1 MRRAFIA
8 TTVTEL
14 KLLIREPAAGIF
26 VIGLPLLL
34 LVMNST
40 HGNAPD
46 PELGGAGAL
55 DILVPGYIALV
66 IATMGL
72 MMLPVTLAGYREQG
86 ILRRQRATPLSPSV
100 LLAAHVVVAIIV
112 TLVGVALLVA
122 VGMTAFGLHPPQ
134 DVGLTAVSLLLSAVA
149 IYALGFLVAG
159 FAPTA
164 RTAQAVAVAAALYF
178 PMIFLSG
185 ATWPRFAMSETLQR
199 VGDALPLTYA
209 VQAMQ
214 DPWVGEGVHVTAMLV
229 LVATTVVSVAVSA
242 RTFRW
247 E

>member
-1 MRRAFIA
+1 MRRAFYA

-55 DILVPGYIALV
+55 DVLVPGYIALV

-86 ILRRQRATPLSPSV
+86 VLRRQRATPLSPTV

-112 TLVGVALLVA
+112 TLVGVALLVV
-122 VGMTAFGLHPPQ
+122 VGMTAFGLNAPQ
-134 DVGLTAVSLLLSAVA
+134 DIGATAAALLLSAVA
-149 IYALGFLVAG
+149 IYALGFLLAG

-164 RTAQAVAVAAALYF
+164 RTAQALAAALYF

-185 ATWPRFAMSETLQR
+185 ATWPRFAMTETMR
-199 VGDALPLTYA
+199 RIGDALPLTYA

-214 DPWVGEGVHVTAMLV
+214 DPWLGRGMHVTAILV
-229 LVATTVVSVAVSA
+229 LVVTAVASVALSA

>member
-8 TTVTEL
+8 TTITEL
-14 KLLIREPAAGIF
+14 KLLIREPAAVIF

-46 PELGGAGAL
+46 PELGGVGAL

-86 ILRRQRATPLSPSV
+86 VLRRQRATPLSPSV
-100 LLAAHVVVAIIV
+100 LLAAHVVVAIMV

-122 VGMTAFGLHPPQ
+122 VGMIAFGLNGPQ
-134 DVGLTAVSLLLSAVA
+134 DVAGTAVSLLLSAVA
-149 IYALGFLVAG
+149 IYALGFLLAG
-159 FAPTA
+159 YAPTA
-164 RTAQAVAVAAALYF
+164 RTAQAVAAALYF

-199 VGDALPLTYA
+199 VGDVLPLTYA

-214 DPWVGEGVHVTAMLV
+214 DTWVGDGVHVTAMLV
-229 LVATTVVSVAVSA
+229 LVATAVVSVAVSA

>member
-8 TTVTEL
+8 TTTTEL
-14 KLLIREPAAGIF
+14 KLLLREPAAGIF
-26 VIGLPLLL
+26 VLGLPLLL
-34 LVMNST
+34 LVMNSS

-46 PELGGAGAL
+46 ADLGGAGAL
-55 DILVPGYIALV
+55 DTLVPGYIALV

-86 ILRRQRATPLSPSV
+86 VLRRQRATPLSPTV
-100 LLAAHVVVAIIV
+100 LLAAHVVVAILV

-122 VGMTAFGLHPPQ
+122 VGMTAFDLNAPQ
-134 DVGLTAVSLLLSAVA
+134 DLGATAASLLLSAVA
-149 IYALGFLVAG
+149 IYALGFLLAG

-164 RTAQAVAVAAALYF
+164 RTAQALAAGLYF

-199 VGDALPLTYA
+199 LGDALPLTYA

-214 DPWVGEGVHVTAMLV
+214 DPWTGKGFHVTAMLV
-229 LVATTVVSVAVSA
+229 LAGTAIVSVAISA

>member
-1 MRRAFIA
+1 MRRAFMA
-8 TTVTEL
+8 TTITEL
-14 KLLIREPAAGIF
+14 KLLLREPAAGIF
-26 VIGLPLLL
+26 VLGLPLLL
-34 LVMNST
+34 LMMNSS

-46 PELGGAGAL
+46 PGLGGAGAL
-55 DILVPGYIALV
+55 DSLVPGYIALV

-86 ILRRQRATPLSPSV
+86 VLRRQRATPLSPTV
-100 LLAAHVVVAIIV
+100 LLAAHVVVAIVV
-112 TLVGVALLVA
+112 TLAGVTLLVA
-122 VGMTAFGLHPPQ
+122 VGMTAFGLNAPQ
-134 DVGLTAVSLLLSAVA
+134 DLWATAASLLLAAVA
-149 IYALGFLVAG
+149 IYALGFLLAG

-164 RTAQAVAVAAALYF
+164 RTAQALAAALYF

-185 ATWPRFAMSETLQR
+185 ATWPRWAMSETLQR
-199 VGDALPLTYA
+199 LGDALPLTYA

-214 DPWVGEGVHVTAMLV
+214 DPWTGEGVHMTAMIVLAVTAV
-229 LVATTVVSVAVSA
+229 FSVAISA

>member
-14 KLLIREPAAGIF
+14 KLLIREPAAAVF
-26 VIGLPLLL
+26 VLGLPLLL
-34 LVMNST
+34 LIMNSS

-46 PELGGAGAL
+46 PDLGGAGAL
-55 DILVPGYIALV
+55 DLLVPGYIALV

-72 MMLPVTLAGYREQG
+72 MTLPVTLAGYREQG
-86 ILRRQRATPLSPSV
+86 VLRRQRATPLSATV
-100 LLAAHVVVAIIV
+100 LLAAHVVVAVVV

-122 VGMTAFGLHPPQ
+122 VGMLAFDLNAPQ
-134 DVGLTAVSLLLSAVA
+134 DLGVAAVSLLTAAVA
-149 IYALGFLVAG
+149 IYALGFLLAG

-164 RTAQAVAVAAALYF
+164 RTAQAVAAGLYF

-185 ATWPRFAMSETLQR
+185 TTWPRWAMSDTLQR
-199 VGDALPLTYA
+199 LGDALPLTYA
-209 VQAMQ
+209 VQALQ
-214 DPWVGEGVHVTAMLV
+214 DPWVGRGFHVTSIIV
-229 LVATTVVSVAVSA
+229 LIATAVVSVALSA

>member
-1 MRRAFIA
+1 MRRAFFA
-8 TTVTEL
+8 TTTTEL
-14 KLLIREPAAGIF
+14 KLLLREPAAGIF
-26 VIGLPLLL
+26 VLGLPLLL
-34 LVMNST
+34 LMMNSS
-40 HGNAPD
+40 HGNVPD
-46 PELGGAGAL
+46 PALGGAGAL

-86 ILRRQRATPLSPSV
+86 VLRRQRATPLSPTV
-100 LLAAHVVVAIIV
+100 LLAAHVVVALLV
-112 TLVGVALLVA
+112 TLVGVGLLVA
-122 VGMTAFGLHPPQ
+122 VGMAAFDLRAPQ
-134 DVGLTAVSLLLSAVA
+134 DLGVTAASLLLSAVA
-149 IYALGFLVAG
+149 IYALGFLLAG

-164 RTAQAVAVAAALYF
+164 RTAQALAAGLYF

-199 VGDALPLTYA
+199 LGDALPLTYA

-214 DPWVGEGVHVTAMLV
+214 DPWTGSGVHLTAMIV
-229 LVATTVVSVAVSA
+229 LALTAIVSVAISA